1 MVEAETTRRNEPVQI
16 RRPARNPNT
25 GSRVVRR
32 DAPILILCRSAMIS
46 GGSRRAAGGA
56 LAARLNSQ
64 VQWLLLFKTLN
75 ASVESNDLPGIRN
88 SVWAYTK

>member
-1 MVEAETTRRNEPVQI
+1 MVEVETTRRNEPVQI

-32 DAPILILCRSAMIS
+32 DAPIPILCRPAMIS

-56 LAARLNSQ
+56 LARRLDSQ
-64 VQWLLLFKTLN
+64 VLWSLLFKTLN
-75 ASVESNDLPGIRN
+75 AYVESNDWPGIRN
-88 SVWAYTK
+88 SI